1 MEDPLWIFFM
11 KIDKDLFLKLQNNI
25 FLIMISIIMKHLNL
39 VINQ

>member
-1 MEDPLWIFFM
+1 MDFFFM